1 MLIKEFLMASLL
13 RPARLMLLDDHDL
26 VLQGM
31 LQLLRQ
37 EQDMEVVG
45 HFIRSR
51 ELIDA
56 LSQPGMEVD
65 IIIMD
70 YTLSP
75 GEIDGLNLIRGLRL
89 RFPDIHLLIISAS
102 HTPATVALALR
113 CGAKGFIGKD
123 MCSSQLAVAVRRLV
137 GGRGYLHPQMESN
150 LQYNGVSIAQGQRN
164 GLAKPTGVD
173 MLVRTSEL
181 SFRERE
187 VLRCCLDGM
196 SVTQIALKFER
207 SVKTISTQKQAAFK
221 KLGLRSDNELFKIR
235 SQFEGD

>member
-1 MLIKEFLMASLL
+1 MASLL

-113 CGAKGFIGKD
+113 CGA
-123 MCSSQLAVAVRRLV
+123 
-137 GGRGYLHPQMESN
+137 
-150 LQYNGVSIAQGQRN
+150 
-164 GLAKPTGVD
+164 
-173 MLVRTSEL
+173 
-181 SFRERE
+181 
-187 VLRCCLDGM
+187 
-196 SVTQIALKFER
+196 
-207 SVKTISTQKQAAFK
+207 
-221 KLGLRSDNELFKIR
+221 
-235 SQFEGD
+235 

>member
-1 MLIKEFLMASLL
+1 MASLL

-45 HFIRSR
+45 HFTRSR

-150 LQYNGVSIAQGQRN
+150 LQ
-164 GLAKPTGVD
+164 
-173 MLVRTSEL
+173 
-181 SFRERE
+181 
-187 VLRCCLDGM
+187 
-196 SVTQIALKFER
+196 
-207 SVKTISTQKQAAFK
+207 
-221 KLGLRSDNELFKIR
+221 
-235 SQFEGD
+235 

>member
-1 MLIKEFLMASLL
+1 MASLL

-187 VLRCCLDGM
+187 VLRCCLDCM